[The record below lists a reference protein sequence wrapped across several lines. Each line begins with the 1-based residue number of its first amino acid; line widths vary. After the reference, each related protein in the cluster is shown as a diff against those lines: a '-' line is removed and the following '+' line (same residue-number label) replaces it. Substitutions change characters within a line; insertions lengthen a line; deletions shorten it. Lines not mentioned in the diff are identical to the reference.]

1 MKKLFAILILSLS
14 LTSGLKAQWLNY
26 DFHMAFGY
34 SHLTDDLISKGG
46 IMGFS
51 AGAYATIGF
60 TDSRSVLADI
70 FTLQTG
76 LNLTRKGGRLY
87 DEQHTGAFTSIRNVC
102 YSGWYAQ
109 IPVLANFRFELPFK
123 APEHYAKFFV
133 GPAVSIG
140 IFGHFNDR
148 MVSPGRPQVSWN
160 YDIHNDPAFKHMNRI
175 DVELIAGIGYQWRNY
190 VANLYVDYGFLSI
203 GSTPDVLRGLEENPS
218 RLNNPDGN
226 TVMFMLSLGYQL
238 PKEK

>member
-34 SHLTDDLISKGG
+34 SQLTDDLISQGG
-46 IMGFS
+46 IMGYS

-60 TDSRSVLADI
+60 TNSRSVLADI

-87 DEQHTGAFTSIRNVC
+87 HEKSGAFTSIRKAC

-109 IPVLANFRFELPFK
+109 IPVLANFRFELPFS
-123 APEHYAKFFV
+123 EQYAQFFV

-140 IFGHFNDR
+140 IFGHYNDR
-148 MVSPGRPQVSWN
+148 MVSPGYPQISWN

-175 DVELIAGIGYQWRNY
+175 DVELIAGVGYQWRNY
-190 VANLYVDYGFLSI
+190 VANIYVDYGFLSI
-203 GSTPDVLRGLEENPS
+203 GSTPDVLRSMEEDAKRPD
-218 RLNNPDGN
+218 NPDGN
-226 TVMFMLSLGYQL
+226 IVMFMFSLGYQL
-238 PKEK
+238 PRD

>member
-34 SHLTDDLISKGG
+34 SQLTDDLISQGG
-46 IMGFS
+46 IMGYS

-60 TDSRSVLADI
+60 TNSRSVLADI

-87 DEQHTGAFTSIRNVC
+87 DEQHSGAFTSIRKVC

-109 IPVLANFRFELPFK
+109 IPALANFRFELPFS
-123 APEHYAKFFV
+123 EQYAQFFV

-140 IFGHFNDR
+140 IFGHYNDR
-148 MVSPGRPQVSWN
+148 MVSPGYPQISWN

-175 DVELIAGIGYQWRNY
+175 DVELIAGVGYQWRNY
-190 VANLYVDYGFLSI
+190 VANIYVDYGFLSI
-203 GSTPDVLRGLEENPS
+203 GETPDVLRSMEEDAKRPD
-218 RLNNPDGN
+218 NPDGN
-226 TVMFMLSLGYQL
+226 IVMFMFSLGYQL
-238 PKEK
+238 PRD